1 MTNDELVKKFQN
13 GFFQLDETERRRFLS
28 ARHFG
33 KCLDCGKQISISGGK
48 RKRCD
53 VCQQK
58 RNHENMMAFRRMANR
73 RDYKSTHYQKIA
85 GRSVGR

>member
-1 MTNDELVKKFQN
+1 MTNDELTKQFED
-13 GFFQLDETERRRFLS
+13 GFLQLDETEARRFLS

-33 KCLDCGKQISISGGK
+33 KCLDCGKPIFISEGR

-53 VCQQK
+53 VCQHK
-58 RNHENMMAFRRMANR
+58 RNHENMIAFKRKEHNR
-73 RDYKSTHYQKIA
+73 YYKSTHYQKIV

>member
-1 MTNDELVKKFQN
+1 MTNHELVEKFQH
-13 GFFQLDETERRRFLS
+13 GFFQLDETEARRVLS

-33 KCLDCGKQISISGGK
+33 KCLDCGKPIFISEGR

-58 RNHENMMAFRRMANR
+58 RNHERMMEFKRKEHKRY
-73 RDYKSTHYQKIA
+73 YKSTHYQKIV

>member
-13 GFFQLDETERRRFLS
+13 FFFQLDETEARRFLS

-33 KCLDCGKQISISGGK
+33 KCLDCGKPIFISGGK

-58 RNHENMMAFRRMANR
+58 RNHEKMMAFKRKANR
-73 RDYKSTHYQKIA
+73 RDYKSTNYQKIV

>member
-1 MTNDELVKKFQN
+1 MTNDELAKQFED
-13 GFFQLDETERRRFLS
+13 GIRQLDETEARRFLS

-33 KCLDCGKQISISGGK
+33 KCLDCGKPIFISEGR

-53 VCQQK
+53 VCQTK
-58 RNHENMMAFRRMANR
+58 RNHEKMMAFKRKANKR
-73 RDYKSTHYQKIA
+73 YYKSTHYQKIV

>member
-1 MTNDELVKKFQN
+1 MTNHELVEKFQH
-13 GFFQLDETERRRFLS
+13 GFFQLDETEARRFLS

-33 KCLDCGKQISISGGK
+33 KCLDCGKPIFISEGR

-58 RNHENMMAFRRMANR
+58 RNHERMMEFKRKEHKRY
-73 RDYKSTHYQKIA
+73 YKSTHYQKIV

>member
-1 MTNDELVKKFQN
+1 MIDEKLVKQFQN
-13 GFFQLDETERRRFLS
+13 CFFQLDETEARRFLS

-33 KCLDCGKQISISGGK
+33 KCLDCGKPIFISEGR

-53 VCQQK
+53 VCQKK
-58 RNHENMMAFRRMANR
+58 RNHEKMIAFKRKANK
-73 RDYKSTHYQKIA
+73 RDYKSTHYQKIV

>member
-1 MTNDELVKKFQN
+1 MTNHELVKKFQN

-28 ARHFG
+28 TRHFG
-33 KCLDCGKQISISGGK
+33 RCLDCGKPIFISEGR

-53 VCQQK
+53 VCQSK
-58 RNHENMMAFRRMANR
+58 RNHERNMEFKRKENKRY
-73 RDYKSTHYQKIA
+73 YKSTHYQKIV

>member
-1 MTNDELVKKFQN
+1 MTNDELAKQFEV
-13 GFFQLDETERRRFLS
+13 GFRQLDETEARRFLS
-28 ARHFG
+28 AHHFG
-33 KCLDCGKQISISGGK
+33 KCLDCGKQIFTSGC

-58 RNHENMMAFRRMANR
+58 RNHENMMAFKRKANR
-73 RDYKSTHYQKIA
+73 RDYKSTNYQKIV

>member
-1 MTNDELVKKFQN
+1 MTNDELVRQFQN
-13 GFFQLDETERRRFLS
+13 GFFQLDETEARRFLS

-33 KCLDCGKQISISGGK
+33 KCLDCGKQIFISEGR

-58 RNHENMMAFRRMANR
+58 RNHERNMALKRKANK
-73 RDYKSTHYQKIA
+73 RDYKSTHYQKIV

>member
-1 MTNDELVKKFQN
+1 MTNDALVKKFQN
-13 GFFQLDETERRRFLS
+13 GFFQLDETEARRFLS

-33 KCLDCGKQISISGGK
+33 KCLDCGKQIFISEGR

-53 VCQQK
+53 VCQHK
-58 RNHENMMAFRRMANR
+58 RNHEKMMAFKRKANK
-73 RDYKSTHYQKIA
+73 RDYKSTHYQKIV

>member
-1 MTNDELVKKFQN
+1 MTNHELVKKFQN
-13 GFFQLDETERRRFLS
+13 GFFQLDETEARRFLS

-33 KCLDCGKQISISGGK
+33 KCLDCGKPIFISEGR

-53 VCQQK
+53 VCQTK
-58 RNHENMMAFRRMANR
+58 RNHEKMIAFKRKANK
-73 RDYKSTHYQKIA
+73 RDYKSTHYQKIV

>member
-1 MTNDELVKKFQN
+1 MTNDELTKQFEG
-13 GFFQLDETERRRFLS
+13 GFRQLDEAEARRFLS

-33 KCLDCGKQISISGGK
+33 KCLDCGKQIFTSGCK

-58 RNHENMMAFRRMANR
+58 RNHENMKAFKRKANR
-73 RDYKSTHYQKIA
+73 RDYKSTSYQKIV

>member
-58 RNHENMMAFRRMANR
+58 RNHENMMAFRRKVNK
-73 RDYKSTHYQKIA
+73 RDFKSTNYQKIV

>member
-1 MTNDELVKKFQN
+1 MTNHELVKKFQN
-13 GFFQLDETERRRFLS
+13 GFFQLDETEARRFLS

-33 KCLDCGKQISISGGK
+33 KCLDCGKPIFISEGR

-53 VCQQK
+53 VCQHK
-58 RNHENMMAFRRMANR
+58 RNHEKMIAFKRKANK
-73 RDYKSTHYQKIA
+73 RDYKSTHYQKIV

>member
-1 MTNDELVKKFQN
+1 MTNDELTKQFED
-13 GFFQLDETERRRFLS
+13 GIRQLDETEARRFLS

-33 KCLDCGKQISISGGK
+33 KCLDCGKPIFISEGR

-53 VCQQK
+53 VCQTK
-58 RNHENMMAFRRMANR
+58 RNHERNIAFKRKEHKRY
-73 RDYKSTHYQKIA
+73 YKSTHYQKIV

>member
-1 MTNDELVKKFQN
+1 MTNDGLVKKFQN
-13 GFFQLDETERRRFLS
+13 GFFQLNETEARRFLS

-33 KCLDCGKQISISGGK
+33 KCLDCGKPIFISEGR

-53 VCQQK
+53 VCQTK
-58 RNHENMMAFRRMANR
+58 RNHEKMIAFKRKANK
-73 RDYKSTHYQKIA
+73 RDYKSTHYQKIV

>member
-13 GFFQLDETERRRFLS
+13 GFFQLDETEARRFLS

-33 KCLDCGKQISISGGK
+33 KCLDCGKQIFISEGR

-53 VCQQK
+53 VCQTK
-58 RNHENMMAFRRMANR
+58 RNHEKMIAFKRKANK
-73 RDYKSTHYQKIA
+73 RDYKSTHYQKIV

>member
-1 MTNDELVKKFQN
+1 MTNHELVKKFQN
-13 GFFQLDETERRRFLS
+13 SFFQLDETEARRFLS

-33 KCLDCGKQISISGGK
+33 KCLDCGKPIFISEGR

-53 VCQQK
+53 VCQHK
-58 RNHENMMAFRRMANR
+58 RNHERNMAFKRKANK
-73 RDYKSTHYQKIA
+73 RDYKSTHYQKIV

>member
-1 MTNDELVKKFQN
+1 MTNEELVRQFQN
-13 GFFQLDETERRRFLS
+13 GFFQLDEAERRRFLS

-58 RNHENMMAFRRMANR
+58 RNHENMMAFRRMANK
-73 RDYKSTHYQKIA
+73 RDFKSTNYQKIV

>member
-1 MTNDELVKKFQN
+1 MIDEKLVRQFQN
-13 GFFQLDETERRRFLS
+13 GFFQLDETEARRFLS

-33 KCLDCGKQISISGGK
+33 KCLDCGKQIFISGGK

-53 VCQQK
+53 VCQSK
-58 RNHENMMAFRRMANR
+58 RNHENMMAFKRKEHKRY
-73 RDYKSTHYQKIA
+73 YKSTHYQKIV

>member
-1 MTNDELVKKFQN
+1 MTNDELVKKLQN

-58 RNHENMMAFRRMANR
+58 RNHENMMAFKRKANR
-73 RDYKSTHYQKIA
+73 RDFKSTNYQKIV

>member
-1 MTNDELVKKFQN
+1 MTNDELAKQFED
-13 GFFQLDETERRRFLS
+13 GIRQLDEAEARRFLS

-33 KCLDCGKQISISGGK
+33 KCLDCGKQIFTSGCK

-58 RNHENMMAFRRMANR
+58 RNHENMMAFKRKANK
-73 RDYKSTHYQKIA
+73 RDYKSTNYQKII
-85 GRSVGR
+85 GRTIGR

>member
-1 MTNDELVKKFQN
+1 MTNDELTKQFVG
-13 GFFQLDETERRRFLS
+13 GFRQLDETEARRFLS

-33 KCLDCGKQISISGGK
+33 KCLDCGKQIFISGGK

-53 VCQQK
+53 VCQSK
-58 RNHENMMAFRRMANR
+58 RNHENMMAFKRKEHKRY
-73 RDYKSTHYQKIA
+73 YKSTHYQKIV

>member
-1 MTNDELVKKFQN
+1 MTNDELTKQFED
-13 GFFQLDETERRRFLS
+13 GFRQLDETEARRFLS

-33 KCLDCGKQISISGGK
+33 KCLDCGKQIFISEGR

-53 VCQQK
+53 VCQSK
-58 RNHENMMAFRRMANR
+58 RNHDNMMAFRRKEHKR
-73 RDYKSTHYQKIA
+73 YYKSTHYQKIV

>member
-1 MTNDELVKKFQN
+1 MTNHELVKKFQN
-13 GFFQLDETERRRFLS
+13 GFFQLDETEARRFLS

-33 KCLDCGKQISISGGK
+33 KCLDCSKPIFISEGR

-53 VCQQK
+53 VCQTK
-58 RNHENMMAFRRMANR
+58 RNHEKMMAFKRKANK
-73 RDYKSTHYQKIA
+73 RDYKSTHYQKIV

>member
-1 MTNDELVKKFQN
+1 MINEKLVRQFQN
-13 GFFQLDETERRRFLS
+13 GFFQLDETEARRFLS

-33 KCLDCGKQISISGGK
+33 KCLDCGKPIFISEGR

-53 VCQQK
+53 VCQTK
-58 RNHENMMAFRRMANR
+58 RNHENMRAFKRKANK
-73 RDYKSTHYQKIA
+73 RDYKSTHYQKIV

>member
-1 MTNDELVKKFQN
+1 MTNDELTKQFED
-13 GFFQLDETERRRFLS
+13 GIRQLDETEARRFLS

-33 KCLDCGKQISISGGK
+33 KCLDCGKQIFPSGC

-58 RNHENMMAFRRMANR
+58 RNHENMMAFKRKANR
-73 RDYKSTHYQKIA
+73 RDYKSTNYQKIV